1 MEVEGTSP
9 NQGETLSSA
18 DGLEMGTGFV
28 VWLCSSSVDH
38 RRDTQLRVI
47 STWSRGG
54 TTSRNCMNANS
65 SAVEAEK
72 AEEEDGTVKRTR
84 AMSLETHTMGL
95 DEEEEFVPATRIWE
109 NFGDF
114 EGPKD

>member
-1 MEVEGTSP
+1 MEDEGTSP
-9 NQGETLSSA
+9 NQGETLSSV
-18 DGLEMGTGFV
+18 DGLEMGMGSV

-47 STWSRGG
+47 STSSRGG

-65 SAVEAEK
+65 CVVEVEEVEEAE
-72 AEEEDGTVKRTR
+72 GTVKRTR
-84 AMSLETHTMGL
+84 AMSLETHTIGL
-95 DEEEEFVPATRIWE
+95 DEEEEFVPATRMWE
-109 NFGDF
+109 NLGEF